1 MAYSCG
7 YPDTMNKQVSMETN
21 DRSPLACW
29 DGYERVPGTKEF
41 SKGSCRKKQI
51 IMKLPS
57 NGVAKELRHYIGS
70 LFIFLFVIGIIIV
83 LIQFPVLDTNKEV
96 VMMLICTISASI
108 GIVVST
114 ITGAK
119 PDDVTALKT
128 SLEKK
133 EHHIELLVSAK
144 DQLEQMVINLQKQML
159 DNQDAVMDKIILKA
173 AMDFD
178 DKNNPPKCECGDKS
192 KNECNCK
199 NNEE

>member
-1 MAYSCG
+1 
-7 YPDTMNKQVSMETN
+7 
-21 DRSPLACW
+21 
-29 DGYERVPGTKEF
+29 
-41 SKGSCRKKQI
+41 
-51 IMKLPS
+51 MKIPS

-96 VMMLICTISASI
+96 VMMLIGTISASI

-159 DNQDAVMDKIILKA
+159 ENQDAVMDKIILKA

-178 DKNNPPKCECGDKS
+178 DKNNPPKCKCGEKDKGKCEC
-192 KNECNCK
+192 
-199 NNEE
+199 